1 MKKRKV
7 EKEKAF
13 DYAKF
18 EQEAIQGLTEGK
30 GLIGEHGVLTG
41 MMAACFPPPS
51 KGRWTRIWTRRRSGA
66 IGATATPTRP

>member
-30 GLIGEHGVLTG
+30 GPIGEHGVPHR
-41 MMAACFPPPS
+41 PPAFRRLRR
-51 KGRWTRIWTRRRSGA
+51 GDGRIWTRRRSGA

>member
-41 MMAACFPPPS
+41 MIGRLLSAAFEGGD
-51 KGRWTRIWTRRRSGA
+51 GRAFGPGEEA
-66 IGATATPTRP
+66 EQ

>member
-41 MMAACFPPPS
+41 MIRRLRRGD
-51 KGRWTRIWTRRRSGA
+51 GRAFGPGEEA
-66 IGATATPTRP
+66 EQ